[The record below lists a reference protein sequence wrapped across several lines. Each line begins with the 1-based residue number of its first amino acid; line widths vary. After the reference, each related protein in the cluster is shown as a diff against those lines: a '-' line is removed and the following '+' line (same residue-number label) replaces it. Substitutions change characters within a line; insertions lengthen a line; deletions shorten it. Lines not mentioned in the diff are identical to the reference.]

1 MSLGL
6 EIKWN
11 NKKGNKR
18 KRKGIENNHKYQEAG
33 RRNRK
38 NKRRTK
44 NIKEIDKDLLIMK
57 RRASIDK
64 GRGQDRKIKKAR
76 KKSIKNIGMIDPEV
90 ETD

>member
-1 MSLGL
+1 
-6 EIKWN
+6 
-11 NKKGNKR
+11 
-18 KRKGIENNHKYQEAG
+18 
-33 RRNRK
+33 
-38 NKRRTK
+38 
-44 NIKEIDKDLLIMK
+44 MK